1 MHINITDSEK
11 GNNKGSSAQLV
22 HYLDKENRMS
32 EDAKLELW
40 FNGSR
45 VDVPSY
51 EVKMNLDSNI
61 AKLCRDD
68 AKFFLINISPSQ
80 KEIAHLKTIYDE
92 QQLEQQLK
100 AYAIKVMDEYARN
113 FKRPGI
119 ESHRD
124 LLWYGKLEH
133 YRYYGFKDPEVIQG
147 LMKVGEVKPGE
158 QLHLQVIV
166 SRKDIS
172 NRSKLSPMNKSR
184 GRNLEH
190 SKKVGEFDRSAFKN
204 SGERVFDQ
212 VFDFKRGLAET
223 FEYANAQKNGSLKIR
238 LAMEDKLRAVNQQKE
253 HARDRIQPVKSFEP
267 IPKQHSFLDMLLA
280 KSEYDPISMKP
291 GKKKRKRRKGQQ
303 PEHGQG
309 LS

>member
-22 HYLDKENRMS
+22 HYLDKENRVN
-32 EDAKLELW
+32 EDAKLEFW

-45 VDVPSY
+45 ADVPSY
-51 EVKMNLDSNI
+51 EVKMNLDGNI

-80 KEIAHLKTIYDE
+80 KEIAHLKTLYSE
-92 QQLEQQLK
+92 QQLERKLK

-133 YRYYGFKDPEVIQG
+133 YRYYGFNDPEVIQG
-147 LMKVGEVKPGE
+147 LKELGKVKPGD
-158 QLHLQVIV
+158 QLHLQIIV
-166 SRKDIS
+166 SRKNIS
-172 NRSKLSPMNKSR
+172 NKIKLSPMNKSR

-212 VFDFKRGLAET
+212 AFDFKRGLAET
-223 FEYANAQKNGSLKIR
+223 FEYVNAQKNGSLEIR
-238 LAMEDKLRAVNQQKE
+238 LAMEGKLRAVDQQKE
-253 HARDRIQPVKSFEP
+253 YGRDMIQPIKSFLP
-267 IPKQHSFLDMLLA
+267 APKQHSFLDMLLA

-291 GKKKRKRRKGQQ
+291 GKKKRKLRKGQQ

-309 LS
+309 L